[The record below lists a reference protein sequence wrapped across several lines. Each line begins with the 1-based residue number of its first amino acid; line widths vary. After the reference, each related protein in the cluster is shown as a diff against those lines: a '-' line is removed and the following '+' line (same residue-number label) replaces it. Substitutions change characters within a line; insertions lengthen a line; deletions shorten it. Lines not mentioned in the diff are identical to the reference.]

1 MENQPLAERLR
12 PKNLDE
18 YIGQQHFNN
27 LIELAKEY
35 FGVQPSGVE
44 SLPKSGSQRRYYRL
58 FVNGK
63 SFIGVYNDN
72 LNENQLFINF
82 TLHFRAKKLHVPQ
95 IFAISKD
102 GLSYIQEDLG
112 RSMLL
117 DFALNK
123 DNTGGL
129 TEEVMHLYRQALVEL
144 LRFQFLGGKDLDYSH
159 CLPRPVFDRRSIY
172 WDLNYF
178 KYCFLRLTGLVFD
191 EDALENDF
199 DELLNQVCRVPADFF
214 MFRDFQSRNIMVR
227 DSNIWF
233 IDYQGGRKG
242 ALHYDVASLL
252 YDAVVGIPEKQ
263 REELLLYYISELQY
277 YISIPSS
284 DFLKDYYNFV
294 LIRLLQAMGAFGLR
308 GLYERKQHFIDSI
321 LPAINTIYML
331 FDSGR
336 IEYNYP
342 ELKRIIFDLK
352 HTFTLPVLS

>member
-35 FGVQPSGVE
+35 FGLQPSGVE
-44 SLPKSGSQRRYYRL
+44 PLPKSGSQRRYYRL

-82 TLHFRAKKLHVPQ
+82 TLHFGAKKLHVPQ

-263 REELLLYYISELQY
+263 REELLLYYISELQH

-336 IEYNYP
+336 IEHNYP

>member
-82 TLHFRAKKLHVPQ
+82 TLHFGAKKLHVPQ

-129 TEEVMHLYRQALVEL
+129 TEEVMHLYRQALV
-144 LRFQFLGGKDLDYSH
+144 KDA
-159 CLPRPVFDRRSIY
+159 
-172 WDLNYF
+172 
-178 KYCFLRLTGLVFD
+178 KT
-191 EDALENDF
+191 
-199 DELLNQVCRVPADFF
+199 DELIEDLIDCARLAPSAKNRQPWKFLIVKNDIKNQ
-214 MFRDFQSRNIMVR
+214 
-227 DSNIWF
+227 
-233 IDYQGGRKG
+233 
-242 ALHYDVASLL
+242 
-252 YDAVVGIPEKQ
+252 
-263 REELLLYYISELQY
+263 
-277 YISIPSS
+277 
-284 DFLKDYYNFV
+284 
-294 LIRLLQAMGAFGLR
+294 
-308 GLYERKQHFIDSI
+308 
-321 LPAINTIYML
+321 
-331 FDSGR
+331 
-336 IEYNYP
+336 
-342 ELKRIIFDLK
+342 
-352 HTFTLPVLS
+352 

>member
-82 TLHFRAKKLHVPQ
+82 TLHFGAKKLHVPQ

-144 LRFQFLGGKDLDYSH
+144 LRFQFLGGTS
-159 CLPRPVFDRRSIY
+159 R
-172 WDLNYF
+172 
-178 KYCFLRLTGLVFD
+178 LRLIRPGV
-191 EDALENDF
+191 DAA
-199 DELLNQVCRVPADFF
+199 ELIDVGVAQLGQCGGGCLTAVSAAAVNQHRGV
-214 MFRDFQSRNIMVR
+214 
-227 DSNIWF
+227 
-233 IDYQGGRKG
+233 
-242 ALHYDVASLL
+242 LL
-252 YDAVVGIPEKQ
+252 GNH
-263 REELLLYYISELQY
+263 LGS
-277 YISIPSS
+277 
-284 DFLKDYYNFV
+284 
-294 LIRLLQAMGAFGLR
+294 
-308 GLYERKQHFIDSI
+308 SI
-321 LPAINTIYML
+321 LIN
-331 FDSGR
+331 GA
-336 IEYNYP
+336 NW
-342 ELKRIIFDLK
+342 
-352 HTFTLPVLS
+352 